1 MKSRESMPDHG
12 PPSRTTR
19 SGRGNACSGRS
30 LNVIFSCGAC
40 TMDAS
45 LELCVFFFV
54 GGVHGGC
61 VCVFFL
67 LVVLMVLDVVMSVAL
82 VFMGFLM
89 A

>member
-1 MKSRESMPDHG
+1 M
-12 PPSRTTR
+12 
-19 SGRGNACSGRS
+19 
-30 LNVIFSCGAC
+30 LVVCGFFLYVVFVVLVF
-40 TMDAS
+40 M
-45 LELCVFFFV
+45 ELCVFFFV